1 MANSIRKKRKGK
13 ASLSGAKIKK
23 AKVRKAKVYSSKKS
37 ISKSRVKAPSKRKSA
52 KRGDILPKLTKEEK
66 LMIRR
71 INYRRKKTG
80 QGRLLLKKMRERK
93 EEYGKDFHSALNNN
107 LLHANHFAY
116 PAFIAFVVAKYQ
128 ADLPKSMARLRKMI
142 RSVGSD
148 FRYSRSER
156 IDDEKLQRILDEIYD
171 LMKEIQLLSGKE
183 REKAKRDADSKILK
197 RVQESI
203 KIDRSKYLKRK

>member
-13 ASLSGAKIKK
+13 VSLSGTKIKK
-23 AKVRKAKVYSSKKS
+23 AKVRKAKVYSSQ
-37 ISKSRVKAPSKRKSA
+37 KSRAKSQVKLPSKRKSA
-52 KRGDILPKLTKEEK
+52 KRRDILTKEEK

-80 QGRLLLKKMRERK
+80 QGRLLLKKMRDRK
-93 EEYGKDFHSALNNN
+93 KEYGKDFRSALNNN

-116 PAFIAFVVAKYQ
+116 PSFIAFVVANYK
-128 ADLPKSMARLRKMI
+128 DDFPKAMARLRKMI

-148 FRYSRSER
+148 FRYSGSER
-156 IDDEKLQRILDEIYD
+156 IDDTKLQQILNEIYD

-183 REKAKRDADSKILK
+183 REKAKREADLRILK

-203 KIDRSKYLKRK
+203 EIDRAKYLKRK

>member
-23 AKVRKAKVYSSKKS
+23 AKVKKAKVYSSQKPRAKS
-37 ISKSRVKAPSKRKSA
+37 QVKAASKRKNA
-52 KRGDILPKLTKEEK
+52 KRRDILTKEEK

-93 EEYGKDFHSALNNN
+93 KEYGKGFRSALNNN

-116 PAFIAFVVAKYQ
+116 PSFIAFVIANYQ
-128 ADLPKSMARLRKMI
+128 EDFPKAMARLRKAI
-142 RSVGSD
+142 RSVGND
-148 FRYSRSER
+148 FRYSGSER
-156 IDDEKLQRILDEIYD
+156 IDDTKLQQILNEIYD
-171 LMKEIQLLSGKE
+171 LLKEIQLLSGKD
-183 REKAKRDADSKILK
+183 REKAKREADLRILK
-197 RVQESI
+197 RVQESVE
-203 KIDRSKYLKRK
+203 IDRSKYLKRK